1 MLTVIPHR
9 SIYQDYYSQHM
20 LSHETQ
26 STISWIGSVQLFF
39 LYAGGVV
46 GGPLFDRYGAKVST
60 FTVPPGSL
68 TLANTNDH

>member
-1 MLTVIPHR
+1 MLTLIPHR
-9 SIYQDYYSQHM
+9 SIYQDYYSEHM

-60 FTVPPGSL
+60 HACTFAYSL
-68 TLANTNDH
+68 DFGPYH

>member
-1 MLTVIPHR
+1 
-9 SIYQDYYSQHM
+9 M

-60 FTVPPGSL
+60 CTFAYSPDFGPY
-68 TLANTNDH
+68 H